1 MEKSLS
7 RKERR
12 QMEEQRTFYRNMKKR
27 AAVLGTTVTAV
38 SAVAPLSPV
47 ITVLAD
53 ESDTYIEQTTPSEAV
68 QTTNSAVQSV
78 NAEEEMQ
85 ASSEATE
92 TPVVTE
98 TPELPAASEVVEENN
113 VAETPVVPE
122 ASMEDPSMEEVEVNE
137 EPLVIEE
144 PALVEEAQSAVQAPT
159 ILPFSAGL
167 ARASAFVDPQTFIN
181 TIAQQAKAVADAND
195 LYVSVMIAQAI
206 IESGWG
212 SSTLS
217 KAPNYNLFGIKGSYN
232 GQTVYMSTL
241 EYLNGQWVTKNEP
254 FKKYPSFAESFAD
267 NAATLR
273 NVSFQSGVYYY
284 SGAWKSNTKSYR
296 DATAWLTGRYA
307 TDPNYA
313 SKLNSTIE
321 MYQLTRFD
329 SPATGN
335 NQNQTNTGNG
345 NPVINTGTGSG
356 SNTGS
361 STDTAKTY
369 TVKSGDSIW
378 LIANNHGISMD
389 QLRSWNNLKSD
400 LIHAG
405 QKLIVGQSSQAPVTP
420 EAPTPTPTPTPE
432 TSKPET
438 SVTPSTAKTYTVKSG
453 DSVWLIA
460 NNHGITMAQ
469 LRSWNNL
476 KNDLIHPGQKL
487 VVSQTGTTNTGTTA
501 KPTAPTNTNTSNNA
515 TNNTTSK
522 PTTSTAKTYTVKF
535 GDSVWLIAN
544 NHGITMAQLRSWN
557 NLKSDLIHPNQ
568 KLIVSQASGTSTG
581 TTTKPVTSTNTNVG
595 TTTKPTT
602 PTNTNNSSNSSNAT
616 TTTAKTY
623 TVKAGD
629 SVWLIA
635 NKHGITMDQLRNW
648 NNLKSDLIHPNQT
661 LKVSNA
667 STSSNTVT
675 TKPVVNQ
682 TTAQTTTN
690 TSNEKS
696 HKVVS
701 GDSLWMLSQKYNLS
715 IAQLKTLNSL
725 TSDTI
730 YVGQTLKVR

>member
-53 ESDTYIEQTTPSEAV
+53 ESATYIEQTIPSEAV
-68 QTTNSAVQSV
+68 QTTNSA
-78 NAEEEMQ
+78 
-85 ASSEATE
+85 
-92 TPVVTE
+92 
-98 TPELPAASEVVEENN
+98 
-113 VAETPVVPE
+113 
-122 ASMEDPSMEEVEVNE
+122 
-137 EPLVIEE
+137 
-144 PALVEEAQSAVQAPT
+144 
-159 ILPFSAGL
+159 
-167 ARASAFVDPQTFIN
+167 FVDPQTFIN
-181 TIAQQAKAVADAND
+181 NIAQQAKSVADAND

-321 MYQLTRFD
+321 MYRLTRFD

-335 NQNQTNTGNG
+335 NNNQTNTGKG
-345 NPVINTGTGSG
+345 NQVINTGTGSG

-361 STDTAKTY
+361 STDTARTY

-405 QKLIVGQSSQAPVTP
+405 QKLNVGQSSQALVTP
-420 EAPTPTPTPTPE
+420 EAPKPTPTPTPTPE
-432 TSKPET
+432 ASKPET

-487 VVSQTGTTNTGTTA
+487 VVSQTGSTNTGTTA
-501 KPTAPTNTNTSNNA
+501 KPTTPTNTNMSNNA
-515 TNNTTSK
+515 ANNTTNNTTSK
-522 PTTSTAKTYTVKF
+522 PTISTAKTYTVKA

-544 NHGITMAQLRSWN
+544 NHGITMTQLRSWN

-581 TTTKPVTSTNTNVG
+581 TTTKAVTSTNTNVG

-602 PTNTNNSSNSSNAT
+602 PTNTNNDSNSSNAT

-623 TVKAGD
+623 TVKSGD

-635 NKHGITMDQLRNW
+635 NNHGITIDQLRNW

-730 YVGQTLKVR
+730 HVGQTLKVR

>member
-68 QTTNSAVQSV
+68 QTTNSA
-78 NAEEEMQ
+78 
-85 ASSEATE
+85 
-92 TPVVTE
+92 
-98 TPELPAASEVVEENN
+98 
-113 VAETPVVPE
+113 
-122 ASMEDPSMEEVEVNE
+122 
-137 EPLVIEE
+137 
-144 PALVEEAQSAVQAPT
+144 
-159 ILPFSAGL
+159 
-167 ARASAFVDPQTFIN
+167 FVDPQTFIN
-181 TIAQQAKAVADAND
+181 NIAQQAKSVADAND

-284 SGAWKSNTKSYR
+284 SGAWKSNTRSYR

-313 SKLNSTIE
+313 SKLNSIIE
-321 MYQLTRFD
+321 MYRLTRFD

-335 NQNQTNTGNG
+335 NNNQTNTGKG
-345 NPVINTGTGSG
+345 NQVINTGTGSG

-361 STDTAKTY
+361 STDTARTY

-405 QKLIVGQSSQAPVTP
+405 QKLIVGQSSQALVTP
-420 EAPTPTPTPTPE
+420 EAPKPTPTPTPTPE
-432 TSKPET
+432 ASKPET

-487 VVSQTGTTNTGTTA
+487 VVSQTGSTNTGTTA
-501 KPTAPTNTNTSNNA
+501 KPTTPTNTNTNTSNNA
-515 TNNTTSK
+515 TNNTTNNTTSN
-522 PTTSTAKTYTVKF
+522 PTISTAKTYTVKA

-581 TTTKPVTSTNTNVG
+581 TTTKAVTATNTNVG

-602 PTNTNNSSNSSNAT
+602 PTNTNNSSNSFNAT

-623 TVKAGD
+623 TVKSGD

-635 NKHGITMDQLRNW
+635 NKHGITIDQLRNW

-730 YVGQTLKVR
+730 HVGQTLKVR

>member
-53 ESDTYIEQTTPSEAV
+53 ESATYIEQTTPSEAV
-68 QTTNSAVQSV
+68 QTTNSA
-78 NAEEEMQ
+78 
-85 ASSEATE
+85 
-92 TPVVTE
+92 
-98 TPELPAASEVVEENN
+98 
-113 VAETPVVPE
+113 
-122 ASMEDPSMEEVEVNE
+122 
-137 EPLVIEE
+137 
-144 PALVEEAQSAVQAPT
+144 
-159 ILPFSAGL
+159 
-167 ARASAFVDPQTFIN
+167 FVDPQTFIN
-181 TIAQQAKAVADAND
+181 NIAQQAKSVADAND

-313 SKLNSTIE
+313 SKLNSIIE
-321 MYQLTRFD
+321 MYRLTRFD

-335 NQNQTNTGNG
+335 NNNQTNTGKG
-345 NPVINTGTGSG
+345 NQVINTGTGSG

-361 STDTAKTY
+361 STDTARTY

-405 QKLIVGQSSQAPVTP
+405 QKLNVGQSSQVSVTP
-420 EAPTPTPTPTPE
+420 EAPKPTPTPTPTPE
-432 TSKPET
+432 VSKPET

-487 VVSQTGTTNTGTTA
+487 VVSQTGSTNTGTTA
-501 KPTAPTNTNTSNNA
+501 KPTTPTNTNTSNNA
-515 TNNTTSK
+515 TNNATNNTTSK
-522 PTTSTAKTYTVKF
+522 PTISTAKTYTVKA

-581 TTTKPVTSTNTNVG
+581 TTTKAVTATNTNVG

-602 PTNTNNSSNSSNAT
+602 PTNTNNSSNSFNAT

-635 NKHGITMDQLRNW
+635 NNHGITIDQLRNW

>member
-53 ESDTYIEQTTPSEAV
+53 ESATYIEQTTPSEAV
-68 QTTNSAVQSV
+68 QTTNSA
-78 NAEEEMQ
+78 
-85 ASSEATE
+85 
-92 TPVVTE
+92 
-98 TPELPAASEVVEENN
+98 
-113 VAETPVVPE
+113 
-122 ASMEDPSMEEVEVNE
+122 
-137 EPLVIEE
+137 
-144 PALVEEAQSAVQAPT
+144 
-159 ILPFSAGL
+159 
-167 ARASAFVDPQTFIN
+167 FVDPQTFIN
-181 TIAQQAKAVADAND
+181 NIAQQAKSVADAND

-313 SKLNSTIE
+313 SKLNSIIE
-321 MYQLTRFD
+321 MYRLTRFD

-335 NQNQTNTGNG
+335 NNNQTNTGKG
-345 NPVINTGTGSG
+345 NQVINTGTGSG

-361 STDTAKTY
+361 STDTARTY

-405 QKLIVGQSSQAPVTP
+405 QKLNVGQSSQVSVTP
-420 EAPTPTPTPTPE
+420 EAPKPTPTPTPTPE
-432 TSKPET
+432 VSKPET

-487 VVSQTGTTNTGTTA
+487 VVSQTGSTNTGTTA
-501 KPTAPTNTNTSNNA
+501 KPTTPTNTNTSNNA
-515 TNNTTSK
+515 TNNTTNNTISK
-522 PTTSTAKTYTVKF
+522 PTISTAKTYTVKA

-581 TTTKPVTSTNTNVG
+581 TTTKAVTATNTNVG

-602 PTNTNNSSNSSNAT
+602 PTNTNNSSNSFNAT
-616 TTTAKTY
+616 TTTKTY

-635 NKHGITMDQLRNW
+635 NNHGITIDQLRNW

>member
-53 ESDTYIEQTTPSEAV
+53 ESATYIEQTIPSEAV
-68 QTTNSAVQSV
+68 QTTNSA
-78 NAEEEMQ
+78 
-85 ASSEATE
+85 
-92 TPVVTE
+92 
-98 TPELPAASEVVEENN
+98 
-113 VAETPVVPE
+113 
-122 ASMEDPSMEEVEVNE
+122 
-137 EPLVIEE
+137 
-144 PALVEEAQSAVQAPT
+144 
-159 ILPFSAGL
+159 
-167 ARASAFVDPQTFIN
+167 FVDPQTFIN
-181 TIAQQAKAVADAND
+181 NIAQQAKSVADAND

-313 SKLNSTIE
+313 SKLNSIIE
-321 MYQLTRFD
+321 MYRLTRFD

-335 NQNQTNTGNG
+335 NNNQTNTGKG
-345 NPVINTGTGSG
+345 NQVINTGTGSG

-361 STDTAKTY
+361 STDTARTY

-405 QKLIVGQSSQAPVTP
+405 QKLIVGQSSQALVTP
-420 EAPTPTPTPTPE
+420 EAPKPTPTPTPTPE
-432 TSKPET
+432 ASKPET

-469 LRSWNNL
+469 LRSWNNF

-487 VVSQTGTTNTGTTA
+487 VVSQTGSTNTGTTA
-501 KPTAPTNTNTSNNA
+501 KPTTPTNTNTNTSNNA
-515 TNNTTSK
+515 TNNTTNNTTSK
-522 PTTSTAKTYTVKF
+522 PTISTAKTYTVKAD
-535 GDSVWLIAN
+535 DSVWLIAN

-581 TTTKPVTSTNTNVG
+581 TTTKAVTSTNTNVG

-602 PTNTNNSSNSSNAT
+602 PTNTNNSSNSFNAT

-623 TVKAGD
+623 TVKSGD

-635 NKHGITMDQLRNW
+635 NKHGITIDQLRNW

-730 YVGQTLKVR
+730 HVGQTLKVR

>member
-1 MEKSLS
+1 M
-7 RKERR
+7 
-12 QMEEQRTFYRNMKKR
+12 YR
-27 AAVLGTTVTAV
+27 
-38 SAVAPLSPV
+38 
-47 ITVLAD
+47 
-53 ESDTYIEQTTPSEAV
+53 
-68 QTTNSAVQSV
+68 
-78 NAEEEMQ
+78 
-85 ASSEATE
+85 
-92 TPVVTE
+92 
-98 TPELPAASEVVEENN
+98 
-113 VAETPVVPE
+113 
-122 ASMEDPSMEEVEVNE
+122 
-137 EPLVIEE
+137 
-144 PALVEEAQSAVQAPT
+144 
-159 ILPFSAGL
+159 
-167 ARASAFVDPQTFIN
+167 
-181 TIAQQAKAVADAND
+181 
-195 LYVSVMIAQAI
+195 
-206 IESGWG
+206 
-212 SSTLS
+212 
-217 KAPNYNLFGIKGSYN
+217 
-232 GQTVYMSTL
+232 
-241 EYLNGQWVTKNEP
+241 
-254 FKKYPSFAESFAD
+254 
-267 NAATLR
+267 
-273 NVSFQSGVYYY
+273 
-284 SGAWKSNTKSYR
+284 
-296 DATAWLTGRYA
+296 
-307 TDPNYA
+307 
-313 SKLNSTIE
+313 
-321 MYQLTRFD
+321 LTRFD

-335 NQNQTNTGNG
+335 NNNQTNTGKG
-345 NPVINTGTGSG
+345 NQVINTGTGSG

-361 STDTAKTY
+361 STDTARTY

-405 QKLIVGQSSQAPVTP
+405 QKLNVGQSSQVPVTP
-420 EAPTPTPTPTPE
+420 EAPKPTPTPTPE
-432 TSKPET
+432 ASKPET

-487 VVSQTGTTNTGTTA
+487 VVSQTGTTNTGRTA
-501 KPTAPTNTNTSNNA
+501 KPTAPTNTNTSNNT

-522 PTTSTAKTYTVKF
+522 PTISTAKTYTVKA

-544 NHGITMAQLRSWN
+544 NHGITLAQLRSWN

-581 TTTKPVTSTNTNVG
+581 TTTKAVTATNTNVG

-602 PTNTNNSSNSSNAT
+602 PTNTNNDSNSSNAT

-623 TVKAGD
+623 TVKSGD

-635 NKHGITMDQLRNW
+635 NKHGITIDQLRNW

>member
-68 QTTNSAVQSV
+68 QTTNSA
-78 NAEEEMQ
+78 
-85 ASSEATE
+85 
-92 TPVVTE
+92 
-98 TPELPAASEVVEENN
+98 
-113 VAETPVVPE
+113 
-122 ASMEDPSMEEVEVNE
+122 
-137 EPLVIEE
+137 
-144 PALVEEAQSAVQAPT
+144 
-159 ILPFSAGL
+159 
-167 ARASAFVDPQTFIN
+167 FVDPQTFIN
-181 TIAQQAKAVADAND
+181 NIAQQAKSVADAND

-321 MYQLTRFD
+321 MYRLTRFD

-335 NQNQTNTGNG
+335 NNNQTNTGKG
-345 NPVINTGTGSG
+345 NQVINTGTGSG

-361 STDTAKTY
+361 STDTARTY

-405 QKLIVGQSSQAPVTP
+405 QKLNVGQSSQVSVTP
-420 EAPTPTPTPTPE
+420 EAPKPTPTPTPTPE
-432 TSKPET
+432 VSKPET

-487 VVSQTGTTNTGTTA
+487 VVSQTGSTNTGTTA
-501 KPTAPTNTNTSNNA
+501 KPTTPTNTNTSNNA
-515 TNNTTSK
+515 TNNATNNTTSK
-522 PTTSTAKTYTVKF
+522 PTISTAKTYTVKA

-581 TTTKPVTSTNTNVG
+581 TTTKAVTATNTNVG

-602 PTNTNNSSNSSNAT
+602 PTNTNNSSNSFNAT

-635 NKHGITMDQLRNW
+635 NNHGITIDQLRNW

>member
-53 ESDTYIEQTTPSEAV
+53 ESDTYVEQTTPSEAV
-68 QTTNSAVQSV
+68 QKMN
-78 NAEEEMQ
+78 
-85 ASSEATE
+85 
-92 TPVVTE
+92 
-98 TPELPAASEVVEENN
+98 
-113 VAETPVVPE
+113 
-122 ASMEDPSMEEVEVNE
+122 
-137 EPLVIEE
+137 
-144 PALVEEAQSAVQAPT
+144 
-159 ILPFSAGL
+159 
-167 ARASAFVDPQTFIN
+167 SAFVDPQNFIN
-181 TIAQQAKAVADAND
+181 IIAQQAKSVADAND

-335 NQNQTNTGNG
+335 NNNQTNTGNG
-345 NPVINTGTGSG
+345 NQVINTGIGSG

-405 QKLIVGQSSQAPVTP
+405 QKLNVGQSSQVPVTP
-420 EAPTPTPTPTPE
+420 EAPKPTPTPTPTPTPE
-432 TSKPET
+432 VSKPET

-487 VVSQTGTTNTGTTA
+487 VVSQTGSTNTGTTA
-501 KPTAPTNTNTSNNA
+501 TPTTPTTPTNTNMSNNA
-515 TNNTTSK
+515 TNNTTNNTTSK
-522 PTTSTAKTYTVKF
+522 PTISTAETYTVKA

-581 TTTKPVTSTNTNVG
+581 TTTKAVTSTNTNVE

-602 PTNTNNSSNSSNAT
+602 PTNTNNSSNSFNAT

-635 NKHGITMDQLRNW
+635 NNHGITIDQLRNW

>member
-68 QTTNSAVQSV
+68 QTTNSA
-78 NAEEEMQ
+78 
-85 ASSEATE
+85 
-92 TPVVTE
+92 
-98 TPELPAASEVVEENN
+98 
-113 VAETPVVPE
+113 
-122 ASMEDPSMEEVEVNE
+122 
-137 EPLVIEE
+137 
-144 PALVEEAQSAVQAPT
+144 
-159 ILPFSAGL
+159 
-167 ARASAFVDPQTFIN
+167 FVDPQTFIN
-181 TIAQQAKAVADAND
+181 IIAQQAKSVADAND

-284 SGAWKSNTKSYR
+284 SGAWKSNTRSYR

-313 SKLNSTIE
+313 SKLNSIIE
-321 MYQLTRFD
+321 MYRLTRFD

-335 NQNQTNTGNG
+335 NNNQTNTGKG
-345 NPVINTGTGSG
+345 NQIINTGTGSG
-356 SNTGS
+356 SNTGI
-361 STDTAKTY
+361 STDTARTY

-389 QLRSWNNLKSD
+389 QLRSWNNLK
-400 LIHAG
+400 
-405 QKLIVGQSSQAPVTP
+405 
-420 EAPTPTPTPTPE
+420 
-432 TSKPET
+432 
-438 SVTPSTAKTYTVKSG
+438 
-453 DSVWLIA
+453 
-460 NNHGITMAQ
+460 
-469 LRSWNNL
+469 
-476 KNDLIHPGQKL
+476 NDLIHPGQKL
-487 VVSQTGTTNTGTTA
+487 VVSQTGSTNTGTTA
-501 KPTAPTNTNTSNNA
+501 KPTTPTNTNTSNNA

-522 PTTSTAKTYTVKF
+522 PTISTAKTYTVKAD
-535 GDSVWLIAN
+535 DSVWLIAN
-544 NHGITMAQLRSWN
+544 NHGITVAQLRS
-557 NLKSDLIHPNQ
+557 
-568 KLIVSQASGTSTG
+568 
-581 TTTKPVTSTNTNVG
+581 
-595 TTTKPTT
+595 
-602 PTNTNNSSNSSNAT
+602 
-616 TTTAKTY
+616 
-623 TVKAGD
+623 
-629 SVWLIA
+629 
-635 NKHGITMDQLRNW
+635 W

>member
-53 ESDTYIEQTTPSEAV
+53 ESATYIEQTTPSEAV
-68 QTTNSAVQSV
+68 QTTNSA
-78 NAEEEMQ
+78 
-85 ASSEATE
+85 
-92 TPVVTE
+92 
-98 TPELPAASEVVEENN
+98 
-113 VAETPVVPE
+113 
-122 ASMEDPSMEEVEVNE
+122 
-137 EPLVIEE
+137 
-144 PALVEEAQSAVQAPT
+144 
-159 ILPFSAGL
+159 
-167 ARASAFVDPQTFIN
+167 FVDPQTFIN
-181 TIAQQAKAVADAND
+181 IIAQQAKSVADAND

-313 SKLNSTIE
+313 SKLNSIIE
-321 MYQLTRFD
+321 MYRLTRFD

-335 NQNQTNTGNG
+335 NNNQTNTGKG
-345 NPVINTGTGSG
+345 NQVINTGTGSG

-361 STDTAKTY
+361 STDTARTY

-389 QLRSWNNLKSD
+389 
-400 LIHAG
+400 
-405 QKLIVGQSSQAPVTP
+405 
-420 EAPTPTPTPTPE
+420 
-432 TSKPET
+432 
-438 SVTPSTAKTYTVKSG
+438 
-453 DSVWLIA
+453 
-460 NNHGITMAQ
+460 
-469 LRSWNNL
+469 
-476 KNDLIHPGQKL
+476 
-487 VVSQTGTTNTGTTA
+487 
-501 KPTAPTNTNTSNNA
+501 
-515 TNNTTSK
+515 
-522 PTTSTAKTYTVKF
+522 
-535 GDSVWLIAN
+535 
-544 NHGITMAQLRSWN
+544 QLRSWN

-581 TTTKPVTSTNTNVG
+581 TTTKPVTATNTNVG

-602 PTNTNNSSNSSNAT
+602 PTNTNNDSNSSNAT

-623 TVKAGD
+623 TVKSGD

-635 NKHGITMDQLRNW
+635 NKHGITIDQLRNW

>member
-1 MEKSLS
+1 MEKSLT

-68 QTTNSAVQSV
+68 QTTNSA
-78 NAEEEMQ
+78 
-85 ASSEATE
+85 
-92 TPVVTE
+92 
-98 TPELPAASEVVEENN
+98 
-113 VAETPVVPE
+113 
-122 ASMEDPSMEEVEVNE
+122 
-137 EPLVIEE
+137 
-144 PALVEEAQSAVQAPT
+144 
-159 ILPFSAGL
+159 
-167 ARASAFVDPQTFIN
+167 FVDPQTFIN
-181 TIAQQAKAVADAND
+181 IIAQQAKSVADAND

-321 MYQLTRFD
+321 MYRLTRFD

-335 NQNQTNTGNG
+335 NNNQTNTGKG
-345 NPVINTGTGSG
+345 NQIINTGTGSG
-356 SNTGS
+356 SNTGI
-361 STDTAKTY
+361 STDTARTY

-405 QKLIVGQSSQAPVTP
+405 QKLNVGQSSQVPVTP
-420 EAPTPTPTPTPE
+420 EAPKPTPTPTPTPE
-432 TSKPET
+432 VSKPET

-487 VVSQTGTTNTGTTA
+487 VVSQTGSTNTGTTA
-501 KPTAPTNTNTSNNA
+501 KPTTPTNTNMSNNA
-515 TNNTTSK
+515 TNNTTNNTTSK
-522 PTTSTAKTYTVKF
+522 PTISTAKTYTVKA

-557 NLKSDLIHPNQ
+557 NLKNDLIHPNQ

-581 TTTKPVTSTNTNVG
+581 TTTKPVTATNKNVG

-602 PTNTNNSSNSSNAT
+602 PTNTNNDSNSSNAT

-623 TVKAGD
+623 TVKSGD

-635 NKHGITMDQLRNW
+635 NKHGITIDQLRNW

-730 YVGQTLKVR
+730 HVGQTLKVR

>member
-53 ESDTYIEQTTPSEAV
+53 ESDTYIEQTIPSEAV
-68 QTTNSAVQSV
+68 QTTNSA
-78 NAEEEMQ
+78 
-85 ASSEATE
+85 
-92 TPVVTE
+92 
-98 TPELPAASEVVEENN
+98 
-113 VAETPVVPE
+113 
-122 ASMEDPSMEEVEVNE
+122 
-137 EPLVIEE
+137 
-144 PALVEEAQSAVQAPT
+144 
-159 ILPFSAGL
+159 
-167 ARASAFVDPQTFIN
+167 FVDPQTFIN
-181 TIAQQAKAVADAND
+181 IIAQQAKSVADAND

-335 NQNQTNTGNG
+335 NNNQTNTGKG
-345 NPVINTGTGSG
+345 NQVINTGTGSG

-361 STDTAKTY
+361 STDTARTY

-389 QLRSWNNLKSD
+389 QLRSWNNLK
-400 LIHAG
+400 
-405 QKLIVGQSSQAPVTP
+405 
-420 EAPTPTPTPTPE
+420 
-432 TSKPET
+432 
-438 SVTPSTAKTYTVKSG
+438 
-453 DSVWLIA
+453 
-460 NNHGITMAQ
+460 
-469 LRSWNNL
+469 
-476 KNDLIHPGQKL
+476 NDLIHPGQKL
-487 VVSQTGTTNTGTTA
+487 VVSQTGSTNTGTTA
-501 KPTAPTNTNTSNNA
+501 KPTTPTNTNTSNNA
-515 TNNTTSK
+515 TNNTTNNTTSK
-522 PTTSTAKTYTVKF
+522 PTISTAKTYTVKA

-581 TTTKPVTSTNTNVG
+581 TTTKPVTATNKNVG

-602 PTNTNNSSNSSNAT
+602 PTNTNNDSNSSNAT

-623 TVKAGD
+623 TVKSGD

-635 NKHGITMDQLRNW
+635 NKHGITIDQLRNW

-730 YVGQTLKVR
+730 HVGQTLKVR

>member
-53 ESDTYIEQTTPSEAV
+53 ESATYIEQTTPSEAV
-68 QTTNSAVQSV
+68 QTTNSA
-78 NAEEEMQ
+78 
-85 ASSEATE
+85 
-92 TPVVTE
+92 
-98 TPELPAASEVVEENN
+98 
-113 VAETPVVPE
+113 
-122 ASMEDPSMEEVEVNE
+122 
-137 EPLVIEE
+137 
-144 PALVEEAQSAVQAPT
+144 
-159 ILPFSAGL
+159 
-167 ARASAFVDPQTFIN
+167 FVDPQTFIN
-181 TIAQQAKAVADAND
+181 NIAQQAKSVADAND

-313 SKLNSTIE
+313 SKLNSIIE
-321 MYQLTRFD
+321 MYRLTRFD

-335 NQNQTNTGNG
+335 NNNQTNTGKG
-345 NPVINTGTGSG
+345 NQVINTGTGSG

-361 STDTAKTY
+361 STDTARTY

-405 QKLIVGQSSQAPVTP
+405 QKLNVGQSSQVSVTP
-420 EAPTPTPTPTPE
+420 EAPKPTPTPTPTPE
-432 TSKPET
+432 VSKPET

-487 VVSQTGTTNTGTTA
+487 VVSQTGSTNTGTTA
-501 KPTAPTNTNTSNNA
+501 KPTTPTNTNTSNNA
-515 TNNTTSK
+515 TNNTTNNTISK
-522 PTTSTAKTYTVKF
+522 PTISTAKTYTVKA

-581 TTTKPVTSTNTNVG
+581 TTTKAVTATNTNVG

-602 PTNTNNSSNSSNAT
+602 PTNTNNSSNSFNAT

-635 NKHGITMDQLRNW
+635 NNHGITIDQLRNW

>member
-68 QTTNSAVQSV
+68 QTTNSA
-78 NAEEEMQ
+78 
-85 ASSEATE
+85 
-92 TPVVTE
+92 
-98 TPELPAASEVVEENN
+98 
-113 VAETPVVPE
+113 
-122 ASMEDPSMEEVEVNE
+122 
-137 EPLVIEE
+137 
-144 PALVEEAQSAVQAPT
+144 
-159 ILPFSAGL
+159 
-167 ARASAFVDPQTFIN
+167 FVDPQTFIN
-181 TIAQQAKAVADAND
+181 NIAQQAKSVADAND

-284 SGAWKSNTKSYR
+284 SGAWKSNTRSYR

-313 SKLNSTIE
+313 SKLNSIIE
-321 MYQLTRFD
+321 MYRLTRFD

-335 NQNQTNTGNG
+335 NNNQTNTGKG
-345 NPVINTGTGSG
+345 NQVINTGTGSG
-356 SNTGS
+356 SNTGI
-361 STDTAKTY
+361 STDTARTY

-405 QKLIVGQSSQAPVTP
+405 QKLNVGQSSQVSVTP
-420 EAPTPTPTPTPE
+420 EAPKPTPTPTPTPE
-432 TSKPET
+432 VSKPET

-487 VVSQTGTTNTGTTA
+487 VVSQTGSTNTGTTA
-501 KPTAPTNTNTSNNA
+501 KPTTPTNTNTSNNA
-515 TNNTTSK
+515 TNNTTNNTISK
-522 PTTSTAKTYTVKF
+522 PTISTAKTYTVKA

-581 TTTKPVTSTNTNVG
+581 TTTKAVTATNTNVG

-602 PTNTNNSSNSSNAT
+602 PTNTNNSSNSFNAT

-635 NKHGITMDQLRNW
+635 NNHGITIDQLRNW

>member
-53 ESDTYIEQTTPSEAV
+53 ESATYIEQTTPSEAV
-68 QTTNSAVQSV
+68 QTTNSA
-78 NAEEEMQ
+78 
-85 ASSEATE
+85 
-92 TPVVTE
+92 
-98 TPELPAASEVVEENN
+98 
-113 VAETPVVPE
+113 
-122 ASMEDPSMEEVEVNE
+122 
-137 EPLVIEE
+137 
-144 PALVEEAQSAVQAPT
+144 
-159 ILPFSAGL
+159 
-167 ARASAFVDPQTFIN
+167 FVDPQTFIN
-181 TIAQQAKAVADAND
+181 NIAQQAKSVADAND

-313 SKLNSTIE
+313 SKLNSIIE
-321 MYQLTRFD
+321 MYRLTRFD

-335 NQNQTNTGNG
+335 NNNQTNTGKG
-345 NPVINTGTGSG
+345 NQVINTGTGSG

-361 STDTAKTY
+361 STDTARTY

-405 QKLIVGQSSQAPVTP
+405 QKLNVGQSSQALVTP
-420 EAPTPTPTPTPE
+420 EAPKPTPTPTPTPE
-432 TSKPET
+432 ASKPET

-487 VVSQTGTTNTGTTA
+487 VVSQTGSTNTGTTA
-501 KPTAPTNTNTSNNA
+501 KPTTPTNTNTNTSNNA
-515 TNNTTSK
+515 TNNTTNNTTSK
-522 PTTSTAKTYTVKF
+522 PTISTAKTYTVKAD
-535 GDSVWLIAN
+535 DSVWLIAN

-581 TTTKPVTSTNTNVG
+581 TTTKAVTSTNTNVG

-602 PTNTNNSSNSSNAT
+602 PTNTNNDSNSSNAT

-623 TVKAGD
+623 TVKSGD

-635 NKHGITMDQLRNW
+635 NKHGITIDQLRNW

-730 YVGQTLKVR
+730 HVGQTLKVR

>member
-1 MEKSLS
+1 MEKSLT

-68 QTTNSAVQSV
+68 QTTNSA
-78 NAEEEMQ
+78 
-85 ASSEATE
+85 
-92 TPVVTE
+92 
-98 TPELPAASEVVEENN
+98 
-113 VAETPVVPE
+113 
-122 ASMEDPSMEEVEVNE
+122 
-137 EPLVIEE
+137 
-144 PALVEEAQSAVQAPT
+144 
-159 ILPFSAGL
+159 
-167 ARASAFVDPQTFIN
+167 FVDPQTFIN
-181 TIAQQAKAVADAND
+181 IIAQQAKSVADAND

-321 MYQLTRFD
+321 MYRLTRFD

-335 NQNQTNTGNG
+335 NQNQTNTGKG
-345 NPVINTGTGSG
+345 NQVINTGTGSG
-356 SNTGS
+356 SNTGI

-405 QKLIVGQSSQAPVTP
+405 QKLIVGQSSQALVT
-420 EAPTPTPTPTPE
+420 PTPTPTPTPTATPE
-432 TSKPET
+432 VSKPET

-487 VVSQTGTTNTGTTA
+487 VVSQTGSTNTGTTA
-501 KPTAPTNTNTSNNA
+501 KPTTPTNTNMSNNA
-515 TNNTTSK
+515 TNNTTNNTTSK
-522 PTTSTAKTYTVKF
+522 PTISTAKTYTVKA

-557 NLKSDLIHPNQ
+557 NLKNDLIHPNQ

-581 TTTKPVTSTNTNVG
+581 TTTKP
-595 TTTKPTT
+595 TT
-602 PTNTNNSSNSSNAT
+602 PTNTNNDSNSSNAT

-623 TVKAGD
+623 TVKSGD

-635 NKHGITMDQLRNW
+635 NKHGITIDQLRNW

-730 YVGQTLKVR
+730 HVGQTLKVR

>member
-53 ESDTYIEQTTPSEAV
+53 ESATYIEQTTPSEAV
-68 QTTNSAVQSV
+68 QTTNSA
-78 NAEEEMQ
+78 
-85 ASSEATE
+85 
-92 TPVVTE
+92 
-98 TPELPAASEVVEENN
+98 
-113 VAETPVVPE
+113 
-122 ASMEDPSMEEVEVNE
+122 
-137 EPLVIEE
+137 
-144 PALVEEAQSAVQAPT
+144 
-159 ILPFSAGL
+159 
-167 ARASAFVDPQTFIN
+167 FVDPQTFIN
-181 TIAQQAKAVADAND
+181 NIAQQAKSVADAND

-321 MYQLTRFD
+321 MYRLTRFD

-335 NQNQTNTGNG
+335 NNNQTNTGKG
-345 NPVINTGTGSG
+345 NQVINTGTGSG

-361 STDTAKTY
+361 STDTARTY

-405 QKLIVGQSSQAPVTP
+405 QKLNVGQSSQALVTP
-420 EAPTPTPTPTPE
+420 EAPKPTPTPTPTPE
-432 TSKPET
+432 ASKPET

-487 VVSQTGTTNTGTTA
+487 VVSQTGSTNTGTTA
-501 KPTAPTNTNTSNNA
+501 KPTTPTNTNTSNNA
-515 TNNTTSK
+515 TNNTTNNTISK
-522 PTTSTAKTYTVKF
+522 PTISTAKTYTVKA

-581 TTTKPVTSTNTNVG
+581 TTTKAVTATNTNVG

-602 PTNTNNSSNSSNAT
+602 PTNTNNSSNSFNAT

-623 TVKAGD
+623 TVKSGD

-635 NKHGITMDQLRNW
+635 NKHGITIDQLRNW

>member
-53 ESDTYIEQTTPSEAV
+53 ESDTYIEQTIPSEAV
-68 QTTNSAVQSV
+68 QTTNSAF
-78 NAEEEMQ
+78 A
-85 ASSEATE
+85 
-92 TPVVTE
+92 
-98 TPELPAASEVVEENN
+98 
-113 VAETPVVPE
+113 
-122 ASMEDPSMEEVEVNE
+122 
-137 EPLVIEE
+137 
-144 PALVEEAQSAVQAPT
+144 
-159 ILPFSAGL
+159 
-167 ARASAFVDPQTFIN
+167 DPQTFIN
-181 TIAQQAKAVADAND
+181 IIAQQAKSVADAND

-284 SGAWKSNTKSYR
+284 SGAWKSNTRSYR

-321 MYQLTRFD
+321 MYRLTRFD

-335 NQNQTNTGNG
+335 NNNQTNTGKG
-345 NPVINTGTGSG
+345 NQVINTGTGSG

-361 STDTAKTY
+361 STDTARTY

-389 QLRSWNNLKSD
+389 QLRSWNNLK
-400 LIHAG
+400 
-405 QKLIVGQSSQAPVTP
+405 
-420 EAPTPTPTPTPE
+420 
-432 TSKPET
+432 
-438 SVTPSTAKTYTVKSG
+438 
-453 DSVWLIA
+453 
-460 NNHGITMAQ
+460 
-469 LRSWNNL
+469 
-476 KNDLIHPGQKL
+476 NDLIHPGQKL
-487 VVSQTGTTNTGTTA
+487 VVSQTGSTNTGTTA
-501 KPTAPTNTNTSNNA
+501 KPTAPTNTNTSNNT

-522 PTTSTAKTYTVKF
+522 PTISTAKTYTVKA

-581 TTTKPVTSTNTNVG
+581 TTTKAVTSTNINVG
-595 TTTKPTT
+595 TTTKPAT

-635 NKHGITMDQLRNW
+635 NKHGITIDQLRNW

-725 TSDTI
+725 MSDTI

>member
-68 QTTNSAVQSV
+68 QTTNSA
-78 NAEEEMQ
+78 
-85 ASSEATE
+85 
-92 TPVVTE
+92 
-98 TPELPAASEVVEENN
+98 
-113 VAETPVVPE
+113 
-122 ASMEDPSMEEVEVNE
+122 
-137 EPLVIEE
+137 
-144 PALVEEAQSAVQAPT
+144 
-159 ILPFSAGL
+159 
-167 ARASAFVDPQTFIN
+167 FVDPQTFIN
-181 TIAQQAKAVADAND
+181 IIAQQAKSVADAND

-321 MYQLTRFD
+321 MYRLTRFD

-335 NQNQTNTGNG
+335 NNNQTNTGKG
-345 NPVINTGTGSG
+345 NQVINTGTGSG

-389 QLRSWNNLKSD
+389 QLRSWNNLK
-400 LIHAG
+400 
-405 QKLIVGQSSQAPVTP
+405 
-420 EAPTPTPTPTPE
+420 
-432 TSKPET
+432 
-438 SVTPSTAKTYTVKSG
+438 
-453 DSVWLIA
+453 
-460 NNHGITMAQ
+460 
-469 LRSWNNL
+469 
-476 KNDLIHPGQKL
+476 NDLIHPGQKL
-487 VVSQTGTTNTGTTA
+487 VVSQTGSTNTGTTA
-501 KPTAPTNTNTSNNA
+501 KPTTPTNTNMSNNA

-522 PTTSTAKTYTVKF
+522 PTISTAKTYTVKA

-581 TTTKPVTSTNTNVG
+581 TTTKPVTATNTNVG

-602 PTNTNNSSNSSNAT
+602 PTNTNNDSNSSNAT

-623 TVKAGD
+623 TVKSGD

-635 NKHGITMDQLRNW
+635 NNHGITIDQLRNW

>member
-53 ESDTYIEQTTPSEAV
+53 ESATYIEQTTPSEAV
-68 QTTNSAVQSV
+68 QTTNSA
-78 NAEEEMQ
+78 
-85 ASSEATE
+85 
-92 TPVVTE
+92 
-98 TPELPAASEVVEENN
+98 
-113 VAETPVVPE
+113 
-122 ASMEDPSMEEVEVNE
+122 
-137 EPLVIEE
+137 
-144 PALVEEAQSAVQAPT
+144 
-159 ILPFSAGL
+159 
-167 ARASAFVDPQTFIN
+167 FVDPQTFIN
-181 TIAQQAKAVADAND
+181 NIAQQAKSVADAND

-284 SGAWKSNTKSYR
+284 SGAWKSNTRSYR

-313 SKLNSTIE
+313 SKLNSIIE
-321 MYQLTRFD
+321 MYRLTRFD

-335 NQNQTNTGNG
+335 NNNQTNTGKG
-345 NPVINTGTGSG
+345 NQVINTGTGSG

-361 STDTAKTY
+361 STDTARTY

-405 QKLIVGQSSQAPVTP
+405 QKLNVGQSSQALVTP
-420 EAPTPTPTPTPE
+420 EAPKPTPTPTPTPE
-432 TSKPET
+432 ASKPET

-487 VVSQTGTTNTGTTA
+487 VVSQTGSTNTGTTA
-501 KPTAPTNTNTSNNA
+501 KPTTPTNTNTNTSNNA
-515 TNNTTSK
+515 TNNTTNNTISK
-522 PTTSTAKTYTVKF
+522 PTISTAKTYTVKA

-581 TTTKPVTSTNTNVG
+581 TTTKAVTATNTNVG

-602 PTNTNNSSNSSNAT
+602 PTNTNNDSNSSNAT

-623 TVKAGD
+623 TVKSGD

-635 NKHGITMDQLRNW
+635 NKHGITIDQLRNW

>member
-68 QTTNSAVQSV
+68 QKTNSAF
-78 NAEEEMQ
+78 A
-85 ASSEATE
+85 
-92 TPVVTE
+92 
-98 TPELPAASEVVEENN
+98 
-113 VAETPVVPE
+113 
-122 ASMEDPSMEEVEVNE
+122 
-137 EPLVIEE
+137 
-144 PALVEEAQSAVQAPT
+144 
-159 ILPFSAGL
+159 
-167 ARASAFVDPQTFIN
+167 DPQTFIN
-181 TIAQQAKAVADAND
+181 IIAQQAKSVADAND

-335 NQNQTNTGNG
+335 NNNQTNTGKG
-345 NPVINTGTGSG
+345 NQVINTGTGSG
-356 SNTGS
+356 SNTGI
-361 STDTAKTY
+361 STDTARTY

-389 QLRSWNNLKSD
+389 QLRSWNNLK
-400 LIHAG
+400 
-405 QKLIVGQSSQAPVTP
+405 
-420 EAPTPTPTPTPE
+420 
-432 TSKPET
+432 
-438 SVTPSTAKTYTVKSG
+438 
-453 DSVWLIA
+453 
-460 NNHGITMAQ
+460 
-469 LRSWNNL
+469 
-476 KNDLIHPGQKL
+476 NDLIHPGQKL
-487 VVSQTGTTNTGTTA
+487 VVSQTGSTNTGTTA
-501 KPTAPTNTNTSNNA
+501 KPTTPTNTNTSNNA

-522 PTTSTAKTYTVKF
+522 PTISTAKTYTVKA

-581 TTTKPVTSTNTNVG
+581 TTTKAVTSTNTNVG

-602 PTNTNNSSNSSNAT
+602 PTNTNNDSNSSNAT

-623 TVKAGD
+623 TVKSGD

-635 NKHGITMDQLRNW
+635 NKHGITIDQLRNW
-648 NNLKSDLIHPNQT
+648 NNLKSDLIHPNKT
-661 LKVSNA
+661 LKVSNE

-730 YVGQTLKVR
+730 HVGQTLKVR

>member
-68 QTTNSAVQSV
+68 QTTNSA
-78 NAEEEMQ
+78 
-85 ASSEATE
+85 
-92 TPVVTE
+92 
-98 TPELPAASEVVEENN
+98 
-113 VAETPVVPE
+113 
-122 ASMEDPSMEEVEVNE
+122 
-137 EPLVIEE
+137 
-144 PALVEEAQSAVQAPT
+144 
-159 ILPFSAGL
+159 
-167 ARASAFVDPQTFIN
+167 FVDPQTFIN
-181 TIAQQAKAVADAND
+181 IIAQQAKSVADAND

-217 KAPNYNLFGIKGSYN
+217 KAPNYNLFWIKGSYN

-335 NQNQTNTGNG
+335 NNNQTNIGNG
-345 NPVINTGTGSG
+345 NQVINTGTGSG

-405 QKLIVGQSSQAPVTP
+405 QKLNVGQSSQVPVTP
-420 EAPTPTPTPTPE
+420 EAPKPTPTPTPE
-432 TSKPET
+432 ASKPET
-438 SVTPSTAKTYTVKSG
+438 SVTPSTAKTYTVKS
-453 DSVWLIA
+453 
-460 NNHGITMAQ
+460 
-469 LRSWNNL
+469 
-476 KNDLIHPGQKL
+476 
-487 VVSQTGTTNTGTTA
+487 
-501 KPTAPTNTNTSNNA
+501 
-515 TNNTTSK
+515 
-522 PTTSTAKTYTVKF
+522 

-581 TTTKPVTSTNTNVG
+581 TTTKPVTATNTNVG

-602 PTNTNNSSNSSNAT
+602 PTNTNNDSNSSNAT

-623 TVKAGD
+623 TVKSGD

-635 NKHGITMDQLRNW
+635 NKHGITIDQLRNW

>member
-53 ESDTYIEQTTPSEAV
+53 ESATYIEQTTPSEAV
-68 QTTNSAVQSV
+68 QTTNSA
-78 NAEEEMQ
+78 
-85 ASSEATE
+85 
-92 TPVVTE
+92 
-98 TPELPAASEVVEENN
+98 
-113 VAETPVVPE
+113 
-122 ASMEDPSMEEVEVNE
+122 
-137 EPLVIEE
+137 
-144 PALVEEAQSAVQAPT
+144 
-159 ILPFSAGL
+159 
-167 ARASAFVDPQTFIN
+167 FVDPQTFIN
-181 TIAQQAKAVADAND
+181 NIAQQAKSVADAND

-284 SGAWKSNTKSYR
+284 SGAWKSNTRSYR

-313 SKLNSTIE
+313 SKLNSIIE
-321 MYQLTRFD
+321 MYRLTRFD

-335 NQNQTNTGNG
+335 NNNQTNTGKG
-345 NPVINTGTGSG
+345 NQVINTGTGSG

-361 STDTAKTY
+361 STDTARTY

-405 QKLIVGQSSQAPVTP
+405 QKLNVGQSSQALVTP
-420 EAPTPTPTPTPE
+420 EAPKPTPTPTPTPE
-432 TSKPET
+432 VSKPET

-487 VVSQTGTTNTGTTA
+487 VVSQTGSTNTGTTA
-501 KPTAPTNTNTSNNA
+501 KPTTPTNTNTSNNA
-515 TNNTTSK
+515 TNNTTNNTISK
-522 PTTSTAKTYTVKF
+522 PTISTAKTYTVKA

-581 TTTKPVTSTNTNVG
+581 TTTKAVTATNTNVG

-602 PTNTNNSSNSSNAT
+602 PTNTNNSSNSFNAT

-635 NKHGITMDQLRNW
+635 NNHGITIDQLRNW

>member
-68 QTTNSAVQSV
+68 QTTNSA
-78 NAEEEMQ
+78 
-85 ASSEATE
+85 
-92 TPVVTE
+92 
-98 TPELPAASEVVEENN
+98 
-113 VAETPVVPE
+113 
-122 ASMEDPSMEEVEVNE
+122 
-137 EPLVIEE
+137 
-144 PALVEEAQSAVQAPT
+144 
-159 ILPFSAGL
+159 
-167 ARASAFVDPQTFIN
+167 FVDPQTFIN
-181 TIAQQAKAVADAND
+181 IIAQQAKSVADAND

-321 MYQLTRFD
+321 MYRLTRFD

-335 NQNQTNTGNG
+335 NNNQTNTGKG
-345 NPVINTGTGSG
+345 NQVINTGTGSG

-361 STDTAKTY
+361 STDTARTY

-389 QLRSWNNLKSD
+389 QLRSWNNLK
-400 LIHAG
+400 
-405 QKLIVGQSSQAPVTP
+405 
-420 EAPTPTPTPTPE
+420 
-432 TSKPET
+432 
-438 SVTPSTAKTYTVKSG
+438 
-453 DSVWLIA
+453 
-460 NNHGITMAQ
+460 
-469 LRSWNNL
+469 
-476 KNDLIHPGQKL
+476 NDLIHPGQKL
-487 VVSQTGTTNTGTTA
+487 VVSQTGSTNTGTTA
-501 KPTAPTNTNTSNNA
+501 KPTTPTNTNMSNNA
-515 TNNTTSK
+515 TNNTTNNTTSK
-522 PTTSTAKTYTVKF
+522 PTISTAKTYTVKA

-581 TTTKPVTSTNTNVG
+581 TTTKAVTSTNTNVG
-595 TTTKPTT
+595 TTTKPAT
-602 PTNTNNSSNSSNAT
+602 PTNTNSSSNSSNAT

-635 NKHGITMDQLRNW
+635 NKHGITIDQLRNW

>member
-53 ESDTYIEQTTPSEAV
+53 ESATYIEQTTPSEAV
-68 QTTNSAVQSV
+68 QTTNSA
-78 NAEEEMQ
+78 
-85 ASSEATE
+85 
-92 TPVVTE
+92 
-98 TPELPAASEVVEENN
+98 
-113 VAETPVVPE
+113 
-122 ASMEDPSMEEVEVNE
+122 
-137 EPLVIEE
+137 
-144 PALVEEAQSAVQAPT
+144 
-159 ILPFSAGL
+159 
-167 ARASAFVDPQTFIN
+167 FVDPQTFIN
-181 TIAQQAKAVADAND
+181 NIAQQAKSVADAND

-284 SGAWKSNTKSYR
+284 SGAWKSNTRSYR

-313 SKLNSTIE
+313 SKLNSIIE
-321 MYQLTRFD
+321 MYRLTRFD

-335 NQNQTNTGNG
+335 NNNQTNTGKG
-345 NPVINTGTGSG
+345 NQVINTGTGSG

-361 STDTAKTY
+361 STDTARTY

-405 QKLIVGQSSQAPVTP
+405 QKLNVGQSSQVSVTP
-420 EAPTPTPTPTPE
+420 EAPKPTPTPTPTPE
-432 TSKPET
+432 VSKPET

-487 VVSQTGTTNTGTTA
+487 VVSQTGSTNTGTTA
-501 KPTAPTNTNTSNNA
+501 KPTTPTNTNTSNNA
-515 TNNTTSK
+515 TNNTTNNTISK
-522 PTTSTAKTYTVKF
+522 PTISTAKTYTVKA

-581 TTTKPVTSTNTNVG
+581 TTTKAVTATNTNVG

-602 PTNTNNSSNSSNAT
+602 PTNTNNSSNSFNAT

-635 NKHGITMDQLRNW
+635 NNHGITIDQLRNW